1 MCELFSGL
9 CRFAFLE
16 YEDKSAAQEALQNDK
31 MELDGRTLSVNF
43 AKPRG
48 SGGGGGGGGRR
59 GIDQLDCV
67 WLWEI
72 IHDYMWL
79 WKSIK

>member
-1 MCELFSGL
+1 MWEFNGL

-43 AKPRG
+43 AKPPG
-48 SGGGGGGGGRR
+48 SGGGGGRR
-59 GIDQLDCV
+59 GKDQLDCV
-67 WLWEI
+67 LWGN
-72 IHDYMWL
+72 
-79 WKSIK
+79 IK

>member
-1 MCELFSGL
+1 MLLVSVAMSQSISVF

-16 YEDKSAAQEALQNDK
+16 YKDEAAAQEALQNDK

-48 SGGGGGGGGRR
+48 SGGGGGGGRGRR
-59 GIDQLDCV
+59 GMDG
-67 WLWEI
+67 
-72 IHDYMWL
+72 H
-79 WKSIK
+79 

>member
-1 MCELFSGL
+1 MLSCLNQLVMLF

-16 YEDKSAAQEALQNDK
+16 YKDEAAAQEALQNDK

-48 SGGGGGGGGRR
+48 SGGGGGGGGRGGRR
-59 GIDQLDCV
+59 GKGG
-67 WLWEI
+67 
-72 IHDYMWL
+72 H
-79 WKSIK
+79 

>member
-1 MCELFSGL
+1 MCELFDGL

-43 AKPRG
+43 AKPPG
-48 SGGGGGGGGRR
+48 SGGGGRR
-59 GIDQLDCV
+59 GIRSTGLYV
-67 WLWEI
+67 VMGI
-72 IHDYMWL
+72 Y
-79 WKSIK
+79 